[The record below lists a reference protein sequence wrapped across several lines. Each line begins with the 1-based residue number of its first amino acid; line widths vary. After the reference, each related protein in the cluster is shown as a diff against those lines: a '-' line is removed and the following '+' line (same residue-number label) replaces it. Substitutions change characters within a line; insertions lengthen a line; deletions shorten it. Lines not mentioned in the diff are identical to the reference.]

1 MLDIYI
7 NQISKPVYSS
17 STYYLAAG
25 QDFGAVLQLL
35 TLPVGSRSGSTQC
48 VVVDIMEDGKPELTE
63 EFTLSLFIPDVAVAI
78 PPGGD
83 TTTVV
88 IVDNEGS

>member
-1 MLDIYI
+1 M
-7 NQISKPVYSS
+7 
-17 STYYLAAG
+17 
-25 QDFGAVLQLL
+25 
-35 TLPVGSRSGSTQC
+35 RSPPGSTQC
-48 VVVDIMEDGKPELTE
+48 MVVDIMEDGKPELTE
-63 EFTLSLFIPDVAVAI
+63 EFTLSLFIPDMAVAV

>member
-1 MLDIYI
+1 MQLICF
-7 NQISKPVYSS
+7 
-17 STYYLAAG
+17 AAG

-78 PPGGD
+78 PTGGD

>member
-1 MLDIYI
+1 MQLICF
-7 NQISKPVYSS
+7 
-17 STYYLAAG
+17 AAG
-25 QDFGAVLQLL
+25 QDFGTVLQLL
-35 TLPVGSRSGSTQC
+35 TFPVGSKSGSTQC
-48 VVVDIMEDGKPELTE
+48 MWVDIMEDGNPELTE

>member
-1 MLDIYI
+1 
-7 NQISKPVYSS
+7 
-17 STYYLAAG
+17 
-25 QDFGAVLQLL
+25 
-35 TLPVGSRSGSTQC
+35 
-48 VVVDIMEDGKPELTE
+48 MEDGKPELTE